1 MDKQFVLSALAAE
14 SYNFFSGSNICFTIS
29 NCNYLFQKIYGAF
42 AYTVKSWYENSK
54 FFRYFKKVI
63 NSYLVEMYKTLRAA
77 EILVGAVAGSRAGGD
92 AGLVVPTT
100 LHAAI

>member
-1 MDKQFVLSALAAE
+1 MLCTATVNKVVCPLA
-14 SYNFFSGSNICFTIS
+14 TIMIL
-29 NCNYLFQKIYGAF
+29 YLFQKIYGAF

>member
-1 MDKQFVLSALAAE
+1 MWCLIQYILIL
-14 SYNFFSGSNICFTIS
+14 
-29 NCNYLFQKIYGAF
+29 YLFQKIYGSF
-42 AYTVKSWYENSK
+42 AYTVKSWYGKSQ
-54 FFRYFKKVI
+54 FFTYFNKVI
-63 NSYLVEMYKTLRAA
+63 NSELVEMYQTLRTA

>member
-1 MDKQFVLSALAAE
+1 MLCNATVNKVVCPMA
-14 SYNFFSGSNICFTIS
+14 NILIL
-29 NCNYLFQKIYGAF
+29 YLFQKIYGAF

-100 LHAAI
+100 LHATI